1 MAEPD
6 VEMQEEWIS
15 LTQATLGSCVEKPR
29 LMAERLR
36 KPPFRFLFDVMV
48 EVSRQTGFGAQEL
61 FAGAVSSPDNAP
73 STREE
78 KIHFLEHWLLLL
90 GTALGSS
97 ADLAPVSPTDIA
109 CGRNPEWTNY
119 MLQCTACAAWPERW
133 SPPPHPVQ
141 PHVASAQPEGETAPS
156 HHHSAS
162 GFARLKA
169 QGGAAE
175 ELGAAQLSDAQA
187 LAGGVADATGL
198 VAAPGL
204 QDGPALEIVTAS
216 DRLLPIEA
224 TQNHLAPD
232 HHMIASGGAVELKN
246 DDPGYCVPDHHAAAS
261 GFTPSNVREI
271 ENRIDLLKSLEE
283 YEALQEEFTRTAE
296 AWKSHNMRKVQEGGG
311 AQEADDDE
319 LDSDDSGGEDGESPG
334 AAADHESKS
343 TVPAAS
349 ALNQARMVTN
359 KVDESL
365 AEAQSILASIE
376 EGLDRA
382 DAEILKKRLAA
393 EEKRLRDM
401 QDVQDKADADAA
413 EHAAAAEQAAR
424 KKADK
429 EARRAEKRRRKEEKA
444 REAEELAARPK
455 YPMSRTSAEQGARAV
470 ARVGDSDYHMEEP
483 EGAQVESN
491 QTAAVAAPL
500 DVGLVLPSSTP
511 GGPNV
516 TLFEELKAQLKDTFV
531 SYLAASMPESLLRQ
545 YRAQDLVAS
554 LQILLTEL
562 RQELQNHNLQ
572 DIISEAPT
580 ALSEELQQH
589 FPTDWMPHLQ
599 THSPAMLCEKYN
611 NPELVDTLQS
621 FCQVAL
627 ERLEDNLGP
636 VQVWASVSSALRY
649 HDPTPLPRPSGPAG
663 PAEHEEVKEVAVVP
677 QAQDHLA
684 SSSSPARLKSAQPGQ
699 AATAAGSSAAGIK
712 PMGATMY
719 DKSLGPPSWE
729 QQQPYHSSQIPVF
742 DKTLGP
748 PIWEQDMPRRVSPSP
763 HTRGAPPTPGQGAFD
778 RNRPATHAALEGL
791 KFR

>member
-1 MAEPD
+1 MEPD
-6 VEMQEEWIS
+6 AETQEEWIT

-36 KPPFRFLFDVMV
+36 KPPFRFLFDIMV
-48 EVSRQTGFGAQEL
+48 EVSRQTGFGTQEL
-61 FAGAVSSPDNAP
+61 FAGAEASSQSAP

-78 KIHFLEHWLLLL
+78 KIDFLEHWLLLL
-90 GTALGSS
+90 GTTLGSS

-133 SPPPHPVQ
+133 SPPAHPVQ
-141 PHVASAQPEGETAPS
+141 PHIASTEPDGETAPS

-169 QGGAAE
+169 QARAAE
-175 ELGAAQLSDAQA
+175 ELGTLQVAEGSAHLAA
-187 LAGGVADATGL
+187 VAT
-198 VAAPGL
+198 VT
-204 QDGPALEIVTAS
+204 DGSSLEIATDVG
-216 DRLLPIEA
+216 RMLPPDA
-224 TQNHLAPD
+224 LPPD
-232 HHMIASGGAVELKN
+232 HHMIASGDAIELKT
-246 DDPGYCVPDHHAAAS
+246 DEPGYCVPDHHAAAS
-261 GFTPSNVREI
+261 GFTPSNVHEI

-296 AWKSHNMRKVQEGGG
+296 AWKTHNMRKVQEGVG
-311 AQEADDDE
+311 APVADDDE
-319 LDSDDSGGEDGESPG
+319 PDSDDSGGEDAEAPS
-334 AAADHESKS
+334 AAVETRSA
-343 TVPAAS
+343 VPAVS

-376 EGLDRA
+376 EGLDKA

-393 EEKRLRDM
+393 EQKRLQDM
-401 QDVQDKADADAA
+401 QDVQHKADAEVA
-413 EHAAAAEQAAR
+413 EQAAAAEQAAR
-424 KKADK
+424 KKAEK
-429 EARRAEKRRRKEEKA
+429 EARRAEKQRRKEERAK
-444 REAEELAARPK
+444 ELAELAEKPK

-470 ARVGDSDYHMEEP
+470 ARVGDSDYHMHIDEAEV
-483 EGAQVESN
+483 AQADSS
-491 QTAAVAAPL
+491 QAMVAAATEAANTGVP
-500 DVGLVLPSSTP
+500 VPVL
-511 GGPNV
+511 GPNV
-516 TLFEELKAQLKDTFV
+516 ALFEELKSQLKDTFV

-562 RQELQNHNLQ
+562 RQELQQHNLE
-572 DIISEAPT
+572 DIVSEAPT

-621 FCQVAL
+621 FCQIAL

-636 VQVWASVSSALRY
+636 IQAWATESSALRY
-649 HDPTPLPRPSGPAG
+649 HDPTPIPKSPV
-663 PAEHEEVKEVAVVP
+663 EHEDVEEVAP
-677 QAQDHLA
+677 ALPEHLA
-684 SSSSPARLKSAQPGQ
+684 CSSPPPIRLKTAQPGQ
-699 AATAAGSSAAGIK
+699 ATAGAGGSTAGIK
-712 PMGATMY
+712 PMAATMY
-719 DKSLGPPSWE
+719 DKSLGPASWE
-729 QQQPYHSSQIPVF
+729 QPQQQSFQSSQIPVF
-742 DKTLGP
+742 NKTLGP

-763 HTRGAPPTPGQGAFD
+763 QTRGAPPTQGQTSFD
-778 RNRPATHAALEGL
+778 RNRPATHAAPEGI